1 MSGSMPHIVASV
13 VIPLREI
20 SSRRVLQA
28 LTATEAKRVSPM
40 AIANITRK
48 EKMSTGM
55 QEKGDRHTLLCSV

>member
-20 SSRRVLQA
+20 SSRVLQA